1 MSYRTIRDAQQAIW
15 PAVQASIERHRA
27 SREKV
32 KLEGRAA
39 TAAAQARARV
49 PWNRVVANE
58 AVWAIAK
65 ADLLATKEEAAVVQ
79 AAREWAASWE
89 DALSDMDPEL
99 DRPLYDAVQAL
110 IATPNID
117 TEEDLTLPPA

>member
-1 MSYRTIRDAQQAIW
+1 MTYRTIRDAQQAIW

-32 KLEGRAA
+32 KLDGRAA

-65 ADLLATKEEAAVVQ
+65 ADLLATKEQAAVVQ
-79 AAREWAASWE
+79 AAREWAKSWG
-89 DALSDMDPEL
+89 DDFADMVPADEK
-99 DRPLYDAVQAL
+99 LYDAVQVL
-110 IATPNID
+110 VATPSID